1 MTARRFGKDQ
11 LDEWLTNCLI
21 ALLGVVPEIPEDG
34 FTSSLAD
41 WYKGSK
47 ADLGG
52 WMFRTPYFKDKYQL
66 CYRGERLVSLKDNLI
81 SLGKLIFGTST
92 MFDMMSA
99 DDRRRHDERT
109 TIQYRL
115 QEQIFRI
122 LQWQESIEDTADT
135 VDLTGPK
142 TDSSPTKDPAIN
154 QKEIIERVLSGLSLS
169 LEKGG
174 FTEPNERTI
183 KLLYEGKVLSKVSFD
198 VVQRGEYEG

>member
-1 MTARRFGKDQ
+1 MTARRFGKEQ

-34 FTSSLAD
+34 FTSRLSD

-52 WMFRTPYFKDKYQL
+52 WLFRTPYFKDRYL
-66 CYRGERLVSLKDNLI
+66 LRYSRERLVSTKDDSI
-81 SLGKLIFGTST
+81 SLGKLIFGTSM
-92 MFDMMSA
+92 MFDGMSA
-99 DDRRRHDERT
+99 DYRRRFNERT
-109 TIQYRL
+109 EVELRL
-115 QEQIFRI
+115 QDQILRI
-122 LQWQESIEDTADT
+122 LRWQASIEATDDT

-142 TDSSPTKDPAIN
+142 TDSSPTKDTAIN
-154 QKEIIERVLSGLSLS
+154 QKEIIERVLGGLSLS

-183 KLLYEGKVLSKVSFD
+183 KLLYEGTVLSKVSFD

>member
-1 MTARRFGKDQ
+1 MTARRFSKEQ

-52 WMFRTPYFKDKYQL
+52 WMFRTPYFRDKYQL

-99 DDRRRHDERT
+99 ELCRRFSERT
-109 TIQYRL
+109 VVERRL
-115 QEQIFRI
+115 EDQIFRI
-122 LQWQESIEDTADT
+122 LQWQESIEDTDDT
-135 VDLTGPK
+135 VDLAGPK
-142 TDSSPTKDPAIN
+142 TESTPTKDTAIN

>member
-1 MTARRFGKDQ
+1 MTAPRFSKEQ

-21 ALLGVVPEIPEDG
+21 ALLGVVPEIPEEG
-34 FTSSLAD
+34 FTRNLD
-41 WYKGSK
+41 EWYNRSK

-52 WMFRTPYFKDKYQL
+52 WLFRTPYFKDRYQL
-66 CYRGERLVSLKDNLI
+66 RYSRERLVSTKDDSI

-109 TIQYRL
+109 TVQYRL

-122 LQWQESIEDTADT
+122 LQWQESIEDTDDT
-135 VDLTGPK
+135 VDLAGPK
-142 TDSSPTKDPAIN
+142 TEAAPTKDPAFS
-154 QKEIIERVLSGLSLS
+154 QKEISERVLGGLSLS

-183 KLLYEGKVLSKVSFD
+183 KLMYEGKVLSKVSFD
-198 VVQRGEYEG
+198 VVQQREYEG